1 MSNESGFAE
10 KFAHRLHEY
19 FIWIVIA
26 SYGAAAFTPL
36 FGETLRSW
44 RLPDIS
50 IAGMSI
56 VATTPTILLAM
67 LLFNAG
73 LVTNVDEL
81 RTIARKP
88 ILALGGLVGNFASP
102 LAFIFAISL
111 TLRFWHN
118 SDETQ
123 QLLTGLAF
131 VAAMPIAGAS
141 TAWAQSANGNMSLS
155 VGLVL
160 ATTLFSPVLTPLV
173 LHMAGA
179 VTTGDYSEDL
189 HEIAAGE
196 SANFLALWVLLP
208 SFLGLAASR
217 ALGEKRAAAAKPHLK
232 IVNYAAIVLLNYA
245 NASLSLPGVLRQPDP
260 DFLLLM
266 IFAVFSL
273 CLTAF
278 AVGFLIARFGRAD
291 RRETAS
297 LMFGLGMNNN
307 GAGLMLASTT
317 MADHPGV
324 LLRVILYNLMQHF
337 VAALVDR
344 LMFQERNEFG

>member
-1 MSNESGFAE
+1 MSHSDGFAE
-10 KFAHRLHEY
+10 TCAHLLHEY
-19 FIWIVIA
+19 FIWIVVA
-26 SYGAAAFTPL
+26 SYGAAAFMPQL
-36 FGETLRSW
+36 GETLRSW
-44 RLPDIS
+44 RFLNTS

-67 LLFNAG
+67 LLFNAS
-73 LVTNVDEL
+73 LVANIDEL
-81 RTIARKP
+81 KTIARRP
-88 ILALGGLVGNFASP
+88 VLALGGLVGNFASP
-102 LAFIFAISL
+102 LACIFVGSVM
-111 TLRFWHN
+111 LRLWHN

-155 VGLVL
+155 IGLVL
-160 ATTLFSPVLTPLV
+160 ATTLFSPALTPLV
-173 LHMAGA
+173 LHAAGA

-196 SANFLALWVLLP
+196 SANFLGLWVLAP
-208 SFLGLAASR
+208 SLFGLAAGR
-217 ALGEKRAAAAKPHLK
+217 ALSDNRVATAKPFLK
-232 IVNYAAIVLLNYA
+232 IANYAAIVILNYA
-245 NASLSLPGVLRQPDP
+245 NASLSLPGVLRQPDA
-260 DFLLLM
+260 DFLVLM
-266 IFAVFSL
+266 MFIVFSL

-278 AVGFLIARFGRAD
+278 AIGFLIARVGGAD

-324 LLRVILYNLMQHF
+324 LLPVILYNLIQHF

-344 LMFQERNEFG
+344 LMFQERDGFV

>member
-1 MSNESGFAE
+1 MPNKSGFAE
-10 KFAHRLHEY
+10 KCAHHIHEY
-19 FIWIVIA
+19 FIWIVVA
-26 SYGAAAFTPL
+26 SYGAAAFTPQ

-44 RLPDIS
+44 RLVNIS
-50 IAGMSI
+50 VAGMSI

-67 LLFNAG
+67 LLFNAS

-81 RTIARKP
+81 KTIARRP
-88 ILALGGLVGNFASP
+88 VLALGGLIGNFASP
-102 LAFIFAISL
+102 LAFIFVGSVM
-111 TLRFWHN
+111 LRLWHN

-208 SFLGLAASR
+208 SLLGLAASH
-217 ALGEKRAAAAKPHLK
+217 ALGEKRTAAAKPHLK
-232 IVNYAAIVLLNYA
+232 ITNYGAIVLLNYA
-245 NASLSLPGVLRQPDP
+245 NASLSLPEVLRQPDA

-266 IFAVFSL
+266 IFVVFSL

-278 AVGFLIARFGRAD
+278 AVGFLIARLGRAD
-291 RRETAS
+291 KRETAS
-297 LMFGLGMNNN
+297 LIFGLGMNNN

-324 LLRVILYNLMQHF
+324 LLPVILYNLMQHF